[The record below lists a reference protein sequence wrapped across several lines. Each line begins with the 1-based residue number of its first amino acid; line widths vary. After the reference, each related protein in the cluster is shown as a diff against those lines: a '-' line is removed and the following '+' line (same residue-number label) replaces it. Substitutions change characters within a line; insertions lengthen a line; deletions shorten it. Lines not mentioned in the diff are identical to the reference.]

1 MRARIW
7 IAAALA
13 LLATGCANS
22 GDKAGGGGVG
32 EPRVLRLANGNS
44 QPGELQAFADEV
56 RRRSGGALRIEFVNE
71 WRKDQVEYE
80 PGLIDDVKRGK
91 AELGWVGA
99 RAFPALGV
107 HNFDALLAPLLV
119 DGYALE
125 RRAIEQLGEAML
137 AGAADAGV
145 HPIALLPG
153 PLRRVIARKP
163 VTRPGD
169 LEGLRLLLQPGG
181 IEESA
186 ARALGAEPVA
196 GPSGAKLGDLDGSV
210 QHLSSIRGNHYYRD
224 ARFVTADLALW
235 PRPLVV
241 FAGAA
246 EWERLSEAQRS
257 ILVDAGRAAV
267 AATVTAIEDGEAAA
281 LEDICTGGGRLV
293 RAGAGGRAAMRT
305 AVEPVYAQLRERP
318 ATARDIAAIELLRD
332 STPAPATP
340 RCPPAS
346 REPAPQAGGIPL
358 GTYVATLT
366 RRDTSGLDPSDPL
379 AQPRSIRFR
388 AVFTPGHLVL
398 YESLDGA
405 PVDIGLEADYT
416 VFRDRI
422 ELVLSDGAETSMR
435 WSVDGGRLRFT
446 DIEGPGPGDAVVFG
460 SHPWVRMR

>member
-7 IAAALA
+7 IVAALA
-13 LLATGCANS
+13 LLAPGCANT
-22 GDKAGGGGVG
+22 GDKAGGSGGG
-32 EPRVLRLANGNS
+32 EPLVLRLANGNS
-44 QPGELQAFADEV
+44 QPAELQAFADEV

-71 WRKDQVEYE
+71 WRKNQLEYE
-80 PGLIDDVKRGK
+80 PRLIDDVKRGK

-107 HNFDALLAPLLV
+107 HSFDALLAPLLV

-125 RRAIEQLGEAML
+125 RRAIEQLGEEML

-153 PLRRVIARKP
+153 PLRMVIARKP

-169 LEGLRLLLQPGG
+169 LAGLRLLLQPAGV
-181 IEESA
+181 EEAA
-186 ARALGAEPVA
+186 ARALGAEPVG
-196 GPSGAKLGDLDGSV
+196 GPSGALLGDLDGSV
-210 QHLSSIRGNHYYRD
+210 QHQSSIRGNHYYRD
-224 ARFVTADLALW
+224 ARFVTADVVLW

-257 ILVDAGRAAV
+257 ILDDAGRAAV

-293 RAGAGGRAAMRT
+293 RAGAAGRAAMRS

-318 ATARDIAAIELLRD
+318 ATAREIAAIERLRD
-332 STPAPATP
+332 STPAAPSP
-340 RCPPAS
+340 RCAAP
-346 REPAPQAGGIPL
+346 REPAAQTGGIRP
-358 GTYVATLT
+358 GSYVATIT

-388 AVFTPGHLVL
+388 AVFTPGHLVI
-398 YESLDGA
+398 YESYDGA
-405 PVDIGLEADYT
+405 AEDIGLEADYT
-416 VFRDRI
+416 VFRDRL
-422 ELVLSDGAETSMR
+422 ELALSDGAETSMR

-460 SHPWVRMR
+460 SHPWVRLR